1 MLKPSEHSVYY
12 DVDQYQIDKKM
23 QFNGNVL
30 KLAQKPRY
38 WQVTVTVK
46 TTNGVLQD
54 VDSIPFRPT
63 SRVKL
68 GEIASLIND
77 YIFGLD
83 FIGKCVSCKV
93 CARVMTEGGV

>member
-54 VDSIPFRPT
+54 VDSIP
-63 SRVKL
+63 
-68 GEIASLIND
+68 
-77 YIFGLD
+77 LD
-83 FIGKCVSCKV
+83 RQ
-93 CARVMTEGGV
+93 AE